1 MLDWFLREERFS
13 AISAFV
19 LNVCNSNNSG
29 RLFEVPISVLL
40 LFARLGGK
48 YLFQL
53 RVALEP
59 WCFECFWILLIG
71 VTKVS
76 LTLSFSLKPHTLSHS
91 LFVFFLSHAHCVSFS
106 LSLSLS
112 LSLSHTHELMHTR
125 TYKHGCTYEMFLCYS
140 FFMLTY
146 SLRYSISFTHTNS
159 CTCTYAH
166 DHTMFISF
174 HGDLISL
181 TSTHTY
187 PRVPLQL

>member
-91 LFVFFLSHAHCVSFS
+91 LFVFFLSHVHCVSFS

-112 LSLSHTHELMHTR
+112 LSHTHTLILSTDPAAISQCNMTGG
-125 TYKHGCTYEMFLCYS
+125 KFDGS
-140 FFMLTY
+140 IKKAGLTAAA
-146 SLRYSISFTHTNS
+146 T
-159 CTCTYAH
+159 
-166 DHTMFISF
+166 
-174 HGDLISL
+174 
-181 TSTHTY
+181 TSAVASVG
-187 PRVPLQL
+187 PRPQET